1 MVSSHFLTG
10 ALALLAASAVHARV
24 CYPSLSTTVATTS
37 SSAESTSTS
46 ESSIAT
52 ETSASTDATSTEA
65 STTDIVITTTSTAEA
80 TSQTTTSAATT
91 TSAPVDNPTRDP
103 CSTDSDCLLSTDPLC
118 LRGLCICVD
127 LQCTPQTPTDS
138 CSVDSDCSP
147 GEICIKTHF
156 TITMSFFLRKTKFK
170 YASPLD
176 NDSIRLVR
184 CHSDK
189 FGYHALSYTWGPP
202 EGDGCYASSDMR
214 PILLNGRKFQVY
226 PNLHDALVQ
235 LQNSL
240 VAEYHWIDAICI
252 NQEDE
257 SEKAA
262 QVSMMAHIYFSA
274 AQVNVWVGQSNED
287 TPMVMALIRNLAM
300 YTNNVYAIERD
311 LDPQLVG
318 RLKQLGLPAL
328 TRENWL
334 PFVKFFFQN
343 WFRRSWVIQEVALS
357 TNVRLICGDKGNVTW
372 QDLTDATGILNRLGF
387 YPGGLTEMQEGLG
400 EEWELPAIGYPAEMI
415 MAHVLCKTRDFDEPE
430 YQFLRPHVEMLT
442 GPDAWRRGAAPML
455 AWLLT
460 RCRRAYA
467 SDQRDKVYS
476 LLGIAKFAATIKGAP
491 PTSIEV
497 DYSMSSTPATVF
509 TKTATF
515 ILEECN
521 YLAFISLASHI
532 VCKEGKNLELTPD
545 LPSWVPDFSTSTQH
559 ATTMPIICYSKN
571 FDFDASWYRELGSLG
586 LRIDGPKLH
595 VKAIRVG
602 TLSAVSG
609 CVTDTVMRA
618 KDFEPFAA
626 LLLQCAQRYALTGEL
641 AIEAFWRTLIFD
653 TEMHGAHPAS
663 PDLGIAFG
671 YWVFQ
676 TIFYY
681 VQESDLP
688 GYGCEATLRCM
699 KHYKALADRDADV
712 AGDMLHDFDWV
723 RDTIRQLGLIRN
735 AEGKLVNELPP
746 DENRKIK
753 LLGDS
758 FSTLVNGFGYAR
770 RFFLTEEG
778 HMGMGCLAVAKN
790 DSVTVP
796 IS

>member
-10 ALALLAASAVHARV
+10 ALALLAASAVNARV

-46 ESSIAT
+46 ESFIAT

-65 STTDIVITTTSTAEA
+65 STTDIVITTTSTAA
-80 TSQTTTSAATT
+80 SQTTTSAATT
-91 TSAPVDNPTRDP
+91 SSALVDNTTPDP
-103 CSTDSDCLLSTDPLC
+103 CA
-118 LRGLCICVD
+118 
-127 LQCTPQTPTDS
+127 
-138 CSVDSDCSP
+138 VDSDCFFSADP
-147 GEICIKTHF
+147 VCLQGLCIRNPF

-184 CHSDK
+184 FRKPGLTQRAAELSLELSIWKPQDSDK
-189 FGYHALSYTWGPP
+189 LGYHALSYTWGPP
-202 EGDGCYASSDMR
+202 EGDGSYASSDMR

-257 SEKAA
+257 REKAA

-300 YTNNVYAIERD
+300 YINNVYAIEAD

-318 RLKQLGLPAL
+318 KLKQLGLPSL
-328 TRENWL
+328 TRENWV

-357 TNVRLICGDKGNVTW
+357 TNVRLICGDKGSVTW
-372 QDLTDATGILNRLGF
+372 QDLTDATGILNRFGF

-415 MAHVLCKTRDFDEPE
+415 MAHVLCKTRDFNEPE

-497 DYSMSSTPATVF
+497 DYSVSSTPTTVF
-509 TKTATF
+509 IKTATF

-532 VCKEGKNLELTPD
+532 ICKDGKNLELTPD
-545 LPSWVPDFSTSTQH
+545 LPSWVPDFSTSAQH

-602 TLSAVSG
+602 TLSAASN

-626 LLLQCAQRYALTGEL
+626 LLLQCAQRYVLTGEL

-653 TEMHGAHPAS
+653 TEMNGARPAS
-663 PDLGIAFG
+663 PEFGIAFG

-758 FSTLVNGFGYAR
+758 FSTIVNGFGYAR

-778 HMGMGCLAVAKN
+778 HMGMGCLAVAEN
-790 DSVTVP
+790 DKRMVL
-796 IS
+796 IG